1 MNRHLKKGKVGLNTW
16 LLATSC
22 FLAYTSCYAGRS
34 ILSAIMP
41 QMIAETHFTRG
52 DLGTMGSAFFLTY
65 GAGQLVNGVLGD
77 RIGAKHMVPFGL
89 FFTGILLALFSPL
102 ESTSLGVLLWAFCGL
117 LLSMLWGPLSKV
129 IAENTSTEVGTA
141 ILTSLNV
148 ASILGTSSAYMTA
161 AYGASRGSF
170 RIAFLASAVVL
181 TATALIW
188 YVILTYL
195 EKQNAITSR
204 KDDSAIWFTKEL
216 AAELVRKAF
225 LPVLLVSMVN
235 GIIRNAV
242 AFWIPTF
249 LSERLGFSPALSAS
263 ISGGL
268 PLVNLAGTFLG
279 LVILKKLRGN
289 EFRTIGILFGA
300 STAAFTLAILFS
312 KLSALLVVFMLFV
325 ACGAMSSACNL
336 IFASYCLRFKD
347 TGRMSA
353 VTGLL
358 NFSAY
363 AASALAS
370 AGFGAVI
377 SSFGWSPLTL
387 SWVLLSLVGAWS
399 AFISEKV
406 FFRKK
411 VH

>member
-204 KDDSAIWFTKEL
+204 KDDSAIWFTK
-216 AAELVRKAF
+216 
-225 LPVLLVSMVN
+225 
-235 GIIRNAV
+235 
-242 AFWIPTF
+242 
-249 LSERLGFSPALSAS
+249 
-263 ISGGL
+263 
-268 PLVNLAGTFLG
+268 
-279 LVILKKLRGN
+279 
-289 EFRTIGILFGA
+289 
-300 STAAFTLAILFS
+300 
-312 KLSALLVVFMLFV
+312 
-325 ACGAMSSACNL
+325 SSQQ
-336 IFASYCLRFKD
+336 
-347 TGRMSA
+347 
-353 VTGLL
+353 
-358 NFSAY
+358 
-363 AASALAS
+363 
-370 AGFGAVI
+370 
-377 SSFGWSPLTL
+377 
-387 SWVLLSLVGAWS
+387 SW
-399 AFISEKV
+399 
-406 FFRKK
+406 
-411 VH
+411 